1 MSRTNESAR
10 GLPRSNKMLGGGA
23 SFGPLINYGK
33 GNRTNKSKVIK
44 PNQAFEF
51 VLRNL
56 PANPA
61 IYPSIC
67 FCLSDELDLLPK
79 ASERSPACYI
89 FQVLL
94 TELFILPSTCIQ
106 VRE

>member
-23 SFGPLINYGK
+23 SFGPLINFGK
-33 GNRTNKSKVIK
+33 GKRTNKSKVIK
-44 PNQAFEF
+44 TNQAFEF
-51 VLRNL
+51 VPRNL
-56 PANPA
+56 LANPV

-79 ASERSPACYI
+79 ASECSPACYI
-89 FQVLL
+89 LQLLL
-94 TELFILPSTCIQ
+94 TELFILPSTRIEVQ
-106 VRE
+106 E